1 MRVCRKAAIGAV
13 AIALLALPATAGAQP
28 AAKPTAYVVTFEG
41 PAVPSV
47 ADATDAAQ
55 RQRLDRALQ
64 PLDARS
70 DVLDAEPLAGRT
82 AKVTTTLSAAQLASL
97 PGVAAVEAD
106 RSLQLFDEPFQG
118 DQWHLANDGRS
129 GGVAGADVGAPTAWA
144 TSTGAGVVIAVI
156 DTGTQL
162 DHPDLVTQLW
172 HNSGET
178 CGNGLDDDDNG
189 FVDDCVGWDFGQN
202 DNIPSVAAGA
212 SGPHGT
218 HVAGIIAAARNGIG
232 GSGIA
237 PDARIMSL
245 KVADSGGT
253 LQLSAA
259 IAAVIYAADNGARII
274 NASWGTSTPSAAL
287 RNALAYAGTK
297 GVLVFAAAGN
307 TGTYLTTAGPFPAG
321 YWTGL
326 TNLVSV
332 AATTRQDLR
341 ASFSN
346 YGQVT
351 LAAPGAD
358 IVSTYAGGGYASLSG
373 TSMAAPAAAAVAA
386 ILRTAAPA
394 LTPTQLR
401 FLLAAT
407 AERPAG
413 LEGMGSGRV
422 DAAAAIAALAPGAP
436 ALPLTPPLTPTPVE
450 KLSSITLPGPGNVTV
465 RGFGSSATVTF
476 SPLAGS
482 YRPRISGYRVQVGST
497 SVTLPAGGPYRAAFT
512 DLPAGRL
519 PVSVQALL
527 IGPGRAMATASFA
540 TTGAASPATNGSIAA
555 GYGAATVSFRLVSAY
570 QGAEPV
576 TGYRVT
582 VGSSSITLNGNQSSA
597 RFNDLPGDAPL
608 AVSVTVLHGAR
619 DGQVTQL
626 GSVTPLPRS
635 APTAPTALGATA
647 TRGKILVGWRPPE
660 IGVVTIYRVTVGSHS
675 ITLPASSR
683 SATISSPAGPAVV
696 SVVATNTYGTSVA
709 ATANLVVPN

>member
-1 MRVCRKAAIGAV
+1 MRASRKMALGAV
-13 AIALLALPATAGAQP
+13 ALALLSVPATAGAQP
-28 AAKPTAYVVTFEG
+28 AAKPTAYVVTFEST
-41 PAVPSV
+41 AVPTV

-55 RQRLDRALQ
+55 LQRLDRALQ

-70 DVLDAEPLAGRT
+70 DVVDAAPLAGRT

-97 PGVAAVEAD
+97 PGVAAVEPD
-106 RSLQLFDEPFQG
+106 RSLQLFDDPYQG
-118 DQWHLANDGRS
+118 SQWHLANDGRS
-129 GGVAGADVGAPTAWA
+129 GGTAGADVGAPAAWA
-144 TSTGAGVVIAVI
+144 TSTGAGVVVAVI

-162 DHPDLVTQLW
+162 DHPDLAGQLW
-172 HNSGET
+172 RNPGET
-178 CGNGLDDDDNG
+178 CDNGVDDEHNG

-202 DNIPSVAAGA
+202 DNVPGVAAGA

-218 HVAGIIAAARNGIG
+218 HVAGIIAAARNGVG
-232 GSGIA
+232 VAGIA

-259 IAAVIYAADNGARII
+259 IAAITYAADNGAHLI
-274 NASWGTSTPSAAL
+274 NASWGTSTPSSAL
-287 RNALAYAGTK
+287 RNALAYAGTR

-307 TGTYLTTAGPFPAG
+307 TGTYLTSAGPFPAG

-326 TNLVSV
+326 SNVVSV

-346 YGQVT
+346 YGEVT

-358 IVSTYAGGGYASLSG
+358 IVSTYAGGGYASMSG
-373 TSMAAPAAAAVAA
+373 TSMAAPAAAGVAA
-386 ILRTAAPA
+386 IVRTAAPA
-394 LTPTQLR
+394 LNPAQLR

-436 ALPLTPPLTPTPVE
+436 PLPLTPPKTPTPVE
-450 KLSSITLPGPGNVTV
+450 KLPSITLPGPGNVTV
-465 RGFGSSATVTF
+465 RGFDSTATVTF

-482 YRPRISGYRVQVGST
+482 YSARISGYRVQVGS
-497 SVTLPAGGPYRAAFT
+497 SIVTLPADGPYRATFS

-519 PVSVQALL
+519 PVSVGAVL
-527 IGPGRAMATASFA
+527 IGPGRATSTASFA
-540 TTGAASPATNGSIAA
+540 TTGAASPATTGSVTA
-555 GYGAATVSFRLVSAY
+555 GYGSATVSFRLVKAF

-582 VGSSSITLNGNQSSA
+582 VGSSTTTLNGNQSSA
-597 RFNDLPGDAPL
+597 TFTDLPSESPL

-626 GSVTPLPRS
+626 GTVTPLPRS
-635 APTAPTALGATA
+635 APTAPTAIGT
-647 TRGKILVGWRPPE
+647 TTSRGKVLVGWRPPE
-660 IGVVTIYRVTVGSHS
+660 LGVVVTYRVTVGSRS
-675 ITLPASSR
+675 LTLPATAR
-683 SATISSPAGPAVV
+683 SATISAPAGPALV

-709 ATANLVVPN
+709 ATADVVVPG